1 MSSMS
6 RTIEVALK
14 NITGKDMKDLIYDNT
29 STNNKYLIDIIK
41 EQFGITDDEMRTLTT
56 EELKQKIRNN
66 KLDNLL

>member
-6 RTIEVALK
+6 RAIEVALK
-14 NITGKDMKDLIYDNT
+14 DITGKDFKDLIDDNT